1 MRLVG
6 HKKIVRW
13 LDERL
18 QHLDAY
24 VYPRIPR
31 GQSRLVEVLGHFPTG
46 TDDAGSKRLPK
57 LRTAHRSM
65 SFGDAPLQL
74 TENDVSHEFL
84 VRIPW
89 GVSGTGGFIF
99 YAVLETLTEDQAVFR
114 ALYHVGRLDDGS
126 RVYAWKGYRFGMNR
140 RDVRGR
146 EVRRGDEGQV
156 QASER
161 RVAVTKVLHPE
172 VP

>member
-1 MRLVG
+1 MG

-18 QHLDAY
+18 HHLDAY

-31 GQSRLVEVLGHFPTG
+31 GHGRLVEVLGHFPIG
-46 TDDAGSKRLPK
+46 TDDAGNRRLPK
-57 LRTAHRSM
+57 LRTTHRSL
-65 SFGDAPLQL
+65 SIGDKPLEL
-74 TENDVSHEFL
+74 TANDINREFL
-84 VRIPW
+84 VRVPW
-89 GVSGTGGFIF
+89 GVSGTGGFVF
-99 YAVLETLTEDQAVFR
+99 YAVLETLTEDQAAFR

-156 QASER
+156 QARER
-161 RVAVTKVLHPE
+161 RVSVTKVLDPE